1 MSKKSPP
8 KAIEKEKKSATKPL
22 SSSAMPQRTLEDVI
36 PVAEIIYKNFAG
48 GETPLGTIAKIIGVA
63 EKSTNMV
70 YVIKACE
77 SYGIVDKISKDGYAL
92 SEIGRKIVAPTYEGE
107 DSEAIRKAIL
117 TPTLMSKIYSDY
129 NKHPIPE
136 DSFFLN
142 ALEQKYGVTKAKASE
157 IKDVLI
163 KNAEFSGIIT
173 LSNDGNTRLLNLN
186 SDIKGSSTNIITT
199 YVPTVMQAGS
209 DTIDLVP
216 SYQETTSA
224 DYSKTCFIITPIG
237 ADDSLE
243 RKHANMML
251 NHLIKPVCEELG
263 LNVVRADTIDKA
275 GLITHQILDYIA
287 RSAYCIADLSFN
299 NPNVFYELGVRHV
312 CQLPTVQVIRK
323 GDKIPFDVSQGRTI
337 IIDTSDIYTIM
348 DRFESARKELKEHIN
363 KQTNNIKNDIA
374 DDNPIRIYLPD
385 LKVTLPK
392 HK

>member
-1 MSKKSPP
+1 MPESKQKT
-8 KAIEKEKKSATKPL
+8 EKKSNSKPIL
-22 SSSAMPQRTLEDVI
+22 SSAMPQRTLEDVI
-36 PVAEIIYKNFAG
+36 KVAELIYKNFAG
-48 GETPLGTIAKIIGVA
+48 GETPLSTIAKIIGLG
-63 EKSTNMV
+63 EKSTNMT

-77 SYGIVDKISKDGYAL
+77 SYGIIDKVGKDTYAL

-107 DSEAIRKAIL
+107 DKEATRKAIL

-129 NKHPIPE
+129 DKHPIPE
-136 DSFFLN
+136 DSFFIN
-142 ALEQKYGVTKAKASE
+142 ALEQKYLIPKPKASE
-157 IKDVLI
+157 IKEIIL
-163 KNAEFSGIIT
+163 KNAEFADIVV
-173 LSNDGNTRLLNLN
+173 LSSDGNTKLINLN
-186 SDIKGSSTNIITT
+186 NEYTSNGKSNTTT
-199 YVPTVMQAGS
+199 YVSTISPAGS
-209 DTIDLVP
+209 DVIDLVP
-216 SYQETTSA
+216 TYQENENI
-224 DYSKTCFIITPIG
+224 DYNKICFIITPIG
-237 ADDSLE
+237 SDDSVE

-251 NHLIKPVCEELG
+251 NHLIKPVTDELG
-263 LNVVRADTIDKA
+263 LIIVRADKIDKA

-287 RSAYCIADLSFN
+287 KSAYCIADLSFN

-312 CQLPTVQVIRK
+312 CQLPTVQIIRK

-392 HK
+392 K